1 MIRLSGKTLG
11 EDIEIQF
18 TSLLPGEKMNEKL
31 HTDDE
36 QLAATSHPKIKR
48 IEGSDFSPEDWRTL
62 QKALKDVGAL
72 KDASALDWLRK
83 VLPEFRPE

>member
-1 MIRLSGKTLG
+1 
-11 EDIEIQF
+11 
-18 TSLLPGEKMNEKL
+18 MNEKL

-48 IEGSDFSPEDWRTL
+48 IEGSNVSSEDWRTL
-62 QKALKDVGAL
+62 QDALKDIGAL
-72 KDASALDWLRK
+72 DDSAAFDWLRK